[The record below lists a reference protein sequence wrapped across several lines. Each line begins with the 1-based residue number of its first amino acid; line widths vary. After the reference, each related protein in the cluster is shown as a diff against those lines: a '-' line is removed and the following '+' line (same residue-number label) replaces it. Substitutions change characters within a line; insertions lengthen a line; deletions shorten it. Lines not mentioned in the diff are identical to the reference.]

1 MPFRA
6 TVEAPP
12 IADLRE
18 SFHAVTEFVYSLG
31 IKPGNARIKAYQ
43 EFLEALFSDKDDSYE
58 PIQAALLWR
67 EIFELVFVIE
77 SFMNNDIP
85 IPIDLLRCSFDGKPL
100 EDYENE
106 SGRNFFLQLRAAIYF
121 SRVGYKIELSNDCDV
136 VAIRKRNRIFIE
148 CKRLYSERKAKDRVN
163 KCYKQLETRL
173 ASADGRYKNLGLAW
187 VDPSPAMQKNFF
199 VYRAY
204 SQAGARHAARMD
216 LVFFW
221 RQWIAKAYEGNE
233 KRIFALILQMVWP
246 SLLAGSGSNEM
257 LTGFTSYVLP
267 GHGKTSFW
275 GLWKARRLL
284 DEIMSIEEV

>member
-6 TVEAPP
+6 PVEPP
-12 IADLRE
+12 PLADLRE
-18 SFHAVTEFVYSLG
+18 SFRAVTEFVYSLG
-31 IKPGNARIKAYQ
+31 INPSNVRIKAYQ
-43 EFLEALFSDKDDSYE
+43 EFLEAIFSDKDDSYE
-58 PIQAALLWR
+58 PIQATRLWR

-77 SFMNNDIP
+77 SFKDNDIP
-85 IPIDLLRCSFDGKPL
+85 IPIDLLKRSFDGKPL
-100 EDYENE
+100 EDYEDE

-121 SRVGYKIELSNDCDV
+121 LRVGYRIELSNDCDV

-148 CKRLYSERKAKDRVN
+148 CKRLYSEKKARDRVN
-163 KCYKQLETRL
+163 KCYKQLEARL
-173 ASADGRYKNLGLAW
+173 ASADGHYKNLGLAW
-187 VDPSPAMQKNFF
+187 VDPSPAMQKNYF
-199 VYRAY
+199 VYTAY
-204 SQAGARHAARMD
+204 SQAGAKHAARMD

-221 RQWIAKAYEGNE
+221 RQWIAKAYQGNE

-246 SLLAGSGSNEM
+246 SLVAGSNEM

-284 DEIMSIEEV
+284 NEIMSIEEV